1 MEVRNSKIGS
11 LDTEWLNQSSKYSRL
26 FKDHKLASSGSWVR
40 AATVSGLGSTLGSI
54 PGYNQ
59 QKSPLAHLRRQ
70 GGCHGTLK
78 HQGFAARVS
87 SETHTAIT
95 L

>member
-1 MEVRNSKIGS
+1 MEVGNNKIGS
-11 LDTEWLNQSSKYSRL
+11 LDTEWVNQSSRYRGYSRTT
-26 FKDHKLASSGSWVR
+26 SWP
-40 AATVSGLGSTLGSI
+40 ADTLGSGLLLYQDWVVSI
-54 PGYNQ
+54 SGYNQ
-59 QKSPLAHLRRQ
+59 QKSTLAHLRRQ
-70 GGCHGTLK
+70 GGCHGALK